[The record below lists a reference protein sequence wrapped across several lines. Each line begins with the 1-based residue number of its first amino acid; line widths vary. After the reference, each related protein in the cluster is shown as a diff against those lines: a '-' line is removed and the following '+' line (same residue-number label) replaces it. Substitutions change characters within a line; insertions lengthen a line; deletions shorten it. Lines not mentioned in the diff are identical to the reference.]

1 MTRIQAWAVSAL
13 LVWGAPAVAAL
24 SISGTVLVEPHPS
37 TLVRGQ
43 QATVT
48 YTLTN
53 TGDEPLEYAGA
64 SFDYRTDGP
73 PSSIFPFPTEATP
86 PCSIR
91 YLHLGGALGVPGFV
105 VQTIDFN
112 PVPIQPGESR
122 QCVSDLR
129 VSEQSAMPFVKTF
142 RIGGRAGDQWAY
154 ATTSIA
160 FTLGEPPLAI
170 PALSIWGLV
179 ATALA
184 VLLAVLYRLRVG
196 A

>member
-1 MTRIQAWAVSAL
+1 
-13 LVWGAPAVAAL
+13 
-24 SISGTVLVEPHPS
+24 
-37 TLVRGQ
+37 
-43 QATVT
+43 
-48 YTLTN
+48 
-53 TGDEPLEYAGA
+53 
-64 SFDYRTDGP
+64 
-73 PSSIFPFPTEATP
+73 
-86 PCSIR
+86 
-91 YLHLGGALGVPGFV
+91 
-105 VQTIDFN
+105 
-112 PVPIQPGESR
+112 
-122 QCVSDLR
+122 
-129 VSEQSAMPFVKTF
+129 MPFVKTF

>member
-13 LVWGAPAVAAL
+13 LVWAAPAMAAL
-24 SISGTVLVEPHPS
+24 SISGSVVVEPHPS
-37 TLVRGQ
+37 TLLRGQ
-43 QATVT
+43 EATVT

-91 YLHLGGALGVPGFV
+91 YLHLGGAPGVPGFV

-122 QCVSDLR
+122 QCVSGLR

-142 RIGGRAGDQWAY
+142 RIGGRDGDQWAY

>member
-1 MTRIQAWAVSAL
+1 MTRIQALAVSAL
-13 LVWGAPAVAAL
+13 LALGAPAFAAL
-24 SISGTVLVEPHPS
+24 SIGGTVVVEPHPS
-37 TLVRGQ
+37 TLTRGQ
-43 QATVT
+43 EASVT

-91 YLHLGGALGVPGFV
+91 YLHLGGAPGVPGFV

-122 QCVSDLR
+122 QCVSGLR
-129 VSEQSAMPFVKTF
+129 VSEQSARPFVKTF

-154 ATTSIA
+154 STTSIA

-170 PALSIWGLV
+170 PTLSIWGLV